1 MITHCLPAASA
12 VKLGSGLAR
21 RTRLC
26 RAPGAWAICA
36 LILLAPASRAQFVY
50 TMDYVD
56 SCIFQQDRGVP
67 AARQRLDSHLS
78 IYLDELDRACKLS
91 DAQKKK
97 LQLAG
102 RGDIKHFFDRYE
114 HVKRNFKP
122 FNQNQPDFQEV
133 WQKLWQEVSPLQTS
147 LQSGLFEEESLFLKS
162 ISNTLTPS
170 QRKGYDAM
178 ENERREFNWRITIAQ
193 AIETLDRSM
202 RLTNA
207 QRRLLSD
214 LMTKETK
221 PPKRNTVNYYE
232 QYYLFWQLDKVPHE
246 RFRPK
251 FDAIQLKFLD
261 AQLQQARNVARSMQR
276 NKQWPGNEATDD
288 DDNAVKGKRAIMLKK

>member
-1 MITHCLPAASA
+1 MIMQCPPTAGSPGTGRGSRMMASFRRA
-12 VKLGSGLAR
+12 V
-21 RTRLC
+21 
-26 RAPGAWAICA
+26 GAWTICA
-36 LILLAPASRAQFVY
+36 LFLLATPGRAQFVY

-56 SCIFQQDRGVP
+56 SCIFQQDRGAP
-67 AARQRLDSHLS
+67 SARQRLDSHLT
-78 IYLDELDRACKLS
+78 IYLDELDRACKLN

-147 LQSGLFEEESLFLKS
+147 LQNGLFEEESLFLKS
-162 ISNTLTPS
+162 ILNTLTPS

-202 RLTNA
+202 RLTQA

-214 LMTKETK
+214 LMIKETK

-261 AQLQQARNVARSMQR
+261 NQLQQARNVARSMQR
-276 NKQWPGNEATDD
+276 NKQWPGNEDVEDD
-288 DDNAVKGKRAIMLKK
+288 DKPAKSKRAIMLKK